1 MVMADRFP
9 WRMFWKYWA
18 TLVVAFNLLAVA
30 IASLEDFR
38 YQIRPF
44 VFNELILNFFVGS
57 LVVSGILAYLLVL
70 PYKRVTTKALKVLNK
85 RIYGKLAED
94 ENADNLLVDDA
105 SEASDLEIIL
115 DRIHRKMK
123 HRKARFLRSQE
134 ENRAFLTSVT
144 EGVVRIGLDEKI
156 IFYNDNF
163 ASQFIPTEFLKK
175 ENLSLNQIIRNS
187 DIYEAFQQVIRT
199 ARTHKFTLKL
209 AAIGD
214 VPRYFSISINPIKNE
229 NTGEMYGVMGV
240 FHDISD
246 IKKAEQIRIDFV
258 ANASHELRTP
268 LTSVKG
274 YVDTL
279 REDIKTGR
287 YTDSEKFLDI
297 VSNNVDRLMDLV
309 NDMLTINSL
318 EYSSQDLKWEVV
330 NPMVVTEQI
339 VAELS
344 VLANAKNI
352 SLFIDV
358 DAPNFLADVR
368 KVEQVLRNL
377 VSNAIKYIPEGKTI
391 NIRWQRDI
399 KEFVI
404 LRVTDNGSGIPE
416 AHLDR
421 LFERFYRI
429 DKGRSR
435 DSGGTGLGLAIIK
448 HIMQSHGGTVA
459 VKSIV
464 NEGTEFICS
473 FPIKK

>member
-1 MVMADRFP
+1 MNADRFP
-9 WRMFWKYWA
+9 WKIFWKYF
-18 TLVVAFNLLAVA
+18 VVILASFNLLTLA
-30 IASLEDFR
+30 IVSLEDLR

-44 VFNELILNFFVGS
+44 VFNELLLNFFVGA
-57 LVVSGILAYLLVL
+57 VVVAAVISYFLVL
-70 PYKRVTTKALKVLNK
+70 PYKRVTSKALKVLNK
-85 RIYGKLAED
+85 RIYGNLVED
-94 ENADNLLVDDA
+94 EHADNLLVDDA
-105 SEASDLEIIL
+105 RDVSDLEIIL
-115 DRIHRKMK
+115 DKIHRKMK

-134 ENRAFLTSVT
+134 ENRAFIDSIT

-156 IFYNDNF
+156 IFYNEKFAAQFLPTDFLNKDNL
-163 ASQFIPTEFLKK
+163 TLK
-175 ENLSLNQIIRNS
+175 QVIRNS
-187 DIYEAFQQVIRT
+187 DILEGFEQVIKT
-199 ARTHKFTLKL
+199 ARPQRYAVRL

-214 VPRYFSISINPIKNE
+214 VPRYFSVSITPIKNE
-229 NTGEMYGVMGV
+229 NTGEMYGVIGV

-246 IKKAEQIRIDFV
+246 LKKAEQIRIDFV

-279 REDIKTGR
+279 REDVKTGELR
-287 YTDSEKFLDI
+287 DAGKFLDI
-297 VSNNVDRLMDLV
+297 ISNNVDRLMDLV

-330 NPMVVTEQI
+330 NPLAISEQI
-339 VAELS
+339 VSELS
-344 VLANAKNI
+344 VLADAKNI
-352 SLFIDV
+352 SMYIEG
-358 DAPNFLADVR
+358 DAPHFLADGI

-391 NIRWQRDI
+391 KIKWERDI
-399 KEFVI
+399 KEYVI
-404 LRVTDNGSGIPE
+404 LRVIDNGPGIPE
-416 AHLDR
+416 VHLDR

-429 DKGRSR
+429 DRGRSR

-448 HIMQSHGGTVA
+448 HIMHSHGGTVA

-473 FPIKK
+473 FPIRK